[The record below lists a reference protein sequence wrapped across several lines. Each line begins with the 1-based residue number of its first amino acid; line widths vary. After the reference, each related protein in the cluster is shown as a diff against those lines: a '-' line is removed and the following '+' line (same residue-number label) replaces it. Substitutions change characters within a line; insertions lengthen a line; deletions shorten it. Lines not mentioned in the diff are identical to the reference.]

1 MGRFV
6 HIKINIG
13 EVNELCQYVKG
24 VEKRQKWENR
34 DCAKSARKCRSARG
48 RNLKLG
54 MMTTEVRIKGM
65 RHNVEISG
73 SPWRSAGVT
82 GYKDFLC
89 IACIVVIAV

>member
-24 VEKRQKWENR
+24 VEKRQKWENW

-54 MMTTEVRIKGM
+54 MRTTEVKMTRD
-65 RHNVEISG
+65 E
-73 SPWRSAGVT
+73 T
-82 GYKDFLC
+82 
-89 IACIVVIAV
+89 